1 MYEDNDRLIRQYQ
14 EGRKE
19 LLGTIIKDNQGL
31 IHTALKGFKWAY
43 NNHPKYDEIIN
54 YDDFFQEGVFGLCNA
69 IEKYDPE
76 LGLFSSY
83 AILHIKQ
90 KIYRFY
96 HDNSRVIRVPYEPR
110 KAYMSLKRVEEE
122 YIKEYGHEPSTKEL
136 SVYSGVSFEEIL
148 ELRRTFSSTIS
159 IDSPVGSIED
169 DSITVGDS
177 IPDKTDYLDG
187 IERDMTIKA
196 LRRDLE
202 RMAKTVL
209 KDDERVKLLFY
220 YFDNLDK
227 MQINEISEACGVPR
241 SSLNR
246 MINESVGKISRSYL
260 DELIEGYI
268 DLFSSGIRRAREM
281 ELMRRSIRDSVKL
294 VASKQLDIGDNI
306 TVIDSFSENGL
317 KESVQA
323 TIRAVDEF
331 GVSVSFIGIDYRT
344 KEYTEKSKT
353 IRYQDIIDFRTENKK
368 IVEIGCLR
376 GLL

>member
-1 MYEDNDRLIRQYQ
+1 MYDDNERLIRQYQ
-14 EGRKE
+14 EGHKE
-19 LLGTIIKDNQGL
+19 LLGVIVENNQGL
-31 IHTALKGFKWAY
+31 IHTALKSFKWAY
-43 NNHPKYDEIIN
+43 NKHPKYDEIIN

-76 LGLFSSY
+76 LGAFSTY
-83 AILHIKQ
+83 AIIHIKQ
-90 KIYRFY
+90 AVYRFY
-96 HDNSRVIRVPYEPR
+96 HNNSRVVRVPYEPR
-110 KAYMSLKRVEEE
+110 KAYMSLKRAEDE

-136 SVYSGVSFEEIL
+136 SVYSGVSIDEIL
-148 ELRRTFSSTIS
+148 ELRRTFSSMIS

-177 IPDKTDYLDG
+177 IPDKTDYLEG
-187 IERDMTIKA
+187 IERDMTMKA

-202 RMAKTVL
+202 RMSNTVL
-209 KDDERVKLLFY
+209 KDNERVKLLFY

-227 MQINEISEACGVPR
+227 MQVNEISEGCGVPR
-241 SSLNR
+241 GTLNR
-246 MINESVGKISRSYL
+246 IINESVSKISKRYL
-260 DELIEGYI
+260 DELIEGYV
-268 DLFSSGIRRAREM
+268 DLFSSNIRRSREM
-281 ELMRRSIRDSVKL
+281 ELMRKSIRESVKM

-323 TIRAVDEF
+323 TVRVVDEM
-331 GVSVSFIGIDYRT
+331 GIEVSFIGYDYSTRSYEEQR
-344 KEYTEKSKT
+344 KY
-353 IRYQDIIDFRTENKK
+353 IRFSSIIDFRTENKK

>member
-1 MYEDNDRLIRQYQ
+1 MYDDNESLIRQYQ
-14 EGRKE
+14 EGRTE
-19 LLGTIIKDNQGL
+19 LLGTIIENNQGL
-31 IHTALKGFKWAY
+31 IHTALKSFKWAY
-43 NNHPKYDEIIN
+43 NKHPKYDEIIN

-69 IEKYDPE
+69 IGKYDPE
-76 LGLFSSY
+76 LGAFSTY

-110 KAYMSLKRVEEE
+110 KAYMSLKRAEEE

-136 SVYSGVSFEEIL
+136 SAYSGVSFEEIL

-159 IDSPVGSIED
+159 IDSPVGSVED

-227 MQINEISEACGVPR
+227 MQVNEISEACEVPR

-246 MINESVGKISRSYL
+246 IINESVGKISRRYL

-323 TIRAVDEF
+323 TIRSID
-331 GVSVSFIGIDYRT
+331 GSGIRVSFIGYDYSSRSYGEQT
-344 KEYTEKSKT
+344 QY
-353 IRYQDIIDFRTENKK
+353 IRYSTIIDFRTENKK